1 MKAFVKKTKREI
13 EVYATPESVV
23 GSVKF
28 YDKDHPEDIYSLDEL
43 VFVGDYYDGK

>member
-23 GSVKF
+23 GRVRF
-28 YDKDHPEDIYSLDEL
+28 YDKDHPEDEYEIDEL
-43 VFVGDYYDGK
+43 IFLEYNGN